1 MMKLKSFIA
10 KAAVV
15 AILSGVV
22 YAPAHFLYQDNEQ
35 AEWSIVKAHSHDP
48 VSKPYSED
56 AVATG
61 YLISGG
67 ICFKNTLQFIYP
79 DYDTKAEC
87 EQAAQEFNNEFNPH
101 VKQGLIYGRTML
113 ASLAVL
119 VLSLGSIVV
128 SLSFVGLRK
137 LWNTGK

>member
-1 MMKLKSFIA
+1 MKLKSFIA

-35 AEWSIVKAHSHDP
+35 AEWKLVERFNPEHHFKDYPDNRPA
-48 VSKPYSED
+48 YGYML
-56 AVATG
+56 TG
-61 YLISGG
+61 GTCY
-67 ICFKNTLQFIYP
+67 KNNEAFAYP

-87 EQAAQEFNNEFNPH
+87 EEQANAYMEQMKPYIDN
-101 VKQGLIYGRTML
+101 GLIYGRTQL

-119 VLSLGSIVV
+119 ILSLGSIVV

-137 LWNTGK
+137 LWNVGK